1 MAGCGLRVSEACDL
15 TLDGI
20 HWSTDKPYLRFTGKR
35 NKERVVPMNLHVQDT
50 LRHWLDQRGTL
61 PSEYVFCNLRNGQR
75 LSRKT
80 VWHALKRHAQRAGI
94 RHIHPHM
101 LRHAFGTELANRNV
115 RVERI
120 CELMGHGSIHT
131 SKIYITV
138 STEHKRDAVEQ
149 IDTRSWLARWW
160 SRQHNRTYRF
170 FSNAHRPVAFA
181 TPQTIGRQA
190 ELEQLQTHLNKGIDT
205 LLLGSIGIGKSHLLT
220 HLQGASILRLDRL
233 TPIRQAIIDLAE
245 QLHTRGLLQ
254 IPSET
259 SQAQTLPAEPGESLS
274 VLAKLTPDSGEQAE
288 ATPAS
293 RAALGVDFTAIK
305 KQHARTSI
313 QGWVRIVLQSI
324 EPNQWTLII
333 DDLSELTVSTG
344 RILDQLATRCTII
357 AALHYIKKPHE
368 KHFWKYERLE
378 LAPLPTD
385 DARRLIRQASTGI
398 EIEDQR
404 QFETHLLQKSAGNP
418 RAILESVERLRK
430 EPTVTRQS
438 VRELSHI
445 GGRKQV
451 DLTPVVVI
459 PVLLL
464 VALRFIARGI
474 GDIEFYVLAGV
485 GSALA
490 VGVQYVLFRSRR

>member
-1 MAGCGLRVSEACDL
+1 MTAGLTLRHKLPKAPTVAELDALRATPKNPRDQALIEVMAGCGLRVSEACDL

-190 ELEQLQTHLNKGIDT
+190 ELEQLQTHLNK
-205 LLLGSIGIGKSHLLT
+205 
-220 HLQGASILRLDRL
+220 
-233 TPIRQAIIDLAE
+233 
-245 QLHTRGLLQ
+245 
-254 IPSET
+254 
-259 SQAQTLPAEPGESLS
+259 
-274 VLAKLTPDSGEQAE
+274 
-288 ATPAS
+288 
-293 RAALGVDFTAIK
+293 
-305 KQHARTSI
+305 
-313 QGWVRIVLQSI
+313 
-324 EPNQWTLII
+324 
-333 DDLSELTVSTG
+333 
-344 RILDQLATRCTII
+344 
-357 AALHYIKKPHE
+357 
-368 KHFWKYERLE
+368 ER
-378 LAPLPTD
+378 
-385 DARRLIRQASTGI
+385 
-398 EIEDQR
+398 
-404 QFETHLLQKSAGNP
+404 
-418 RAILESVERLRK
+418 
-430 EPTVTRQS
+430 
-438 VRELSHI
+438 
-445 GGRKQV
+445 
-451 DLTPVVVI
+451 
-459 PVLLL
+459 
-464 VALRFIARGI
+464 
-474 GDIEFYVLAGV
+474 
-485 GSALA
+485 
-490 VGVQYVLFRSRR
+490 